1 MFILS
6 FFLRINNG
14 FAFISAVLQVLGKL
28 SASNIESCIFPSPL
42 VSEAGIVMSVSIKNF
57 NQPNSG
63 NTRSSGGK
71 AKAALPSIRDVF
83 PSGKSAARTSSST
96 PAAKT
101 SSADYIASPAFMR
114 NLKAKLA
121 LAGDDPAQYLRA
133 RAMVGALERGA
144 CRLPIPLRVKRSMR
158 GIPTRKSNADH
169 SYRYRQDQ
177 LGRLPQYSTE
187 AQRRRCAFQGRKRE
201 LCRKGDGKNAY
212 FGRVA
217 GKYYYVTWPAET
229 KA

>member
-1 MFILS
+1 
-6 FFLRINNG
+6 
-14 FAFISAVLQVLGKL
+14 
-28 SASNIESCIFPSPL
+28 
-42 VSEAGIVMSVSIKNF
+42 MSVSIKNF

-144 CRLPIPLRVKRSMR
+144 LQVTNPTQGKTINAWDPNQKKATPTTATDTAKTNWVDFLNTQLKRSED
-158 GIPTRKSNADH
+158 GALSKDGNG
-169 SYRYRQDQ
+169 SYVDKA
-177 LGRLPQYSTE
+177 T
-187 AQRRRCAFQGRKRE
+187 
-201 LCRKGDGKNAY
+201 GKNAY